1 VVRSGLPLA
10 DQGKK
15 PPGEEY
21 YPPRWVVS
29 SRLRTVQALRGA
41 APLGADLPR
50 PLRDSN
56 IKPPAWPVVPD
67 SRRYPRSAAGI
78 VDGVKSPVSYSL
90 AAALMTN
97 ACGNCLGA

>member
-78 VDGVKSPVSYSL
+78 VDGV
-90 AAALMTN
+90 
-97 ACGNCLGA
+97 